1 MAPQDEVMITMAAC
15 AVLGAVLGLY
25 TKPGWLGVLMAL
37 ALVAGV
43 FGGERLFIVL
53 IDDQPNRERLIERL
67 QALFGEGWLDIFGP
81 MAAAVA
87 GAAFAAIMGK
97 VLDRESRTVVINA
110 DEIRRK
116 VGKNG
121 RYARLDGMVQ
131 ERPVQTAAKSRFDS
145 ILGL

>member
-1 MAPQDEVMITMAAC
+1 MIMMAAC

-25 TKPGWLGVLMAL
+25 AKPRWLGVAIAL
-37 ALVAGV
+37 VLVAGIE
-43 FGGERLFIVL
+43 GGERFFIDL
-53 IDDQPNRERLIERL
+53 IDQQPNRELLIGRL
-67 QALFGEGWLDIFGP
+67 QAIFGETWLDAVGP

-97 VLDRESRTVVINA
+97 VLERESQTVVINA

-116 VGKNG
+116 AGKDG
-121 RYARLDGMVQ
+121 RYARLDGMI
-131 ERPVQTAAKSRFDS
+131 EDRPVQAAAKSRFDS